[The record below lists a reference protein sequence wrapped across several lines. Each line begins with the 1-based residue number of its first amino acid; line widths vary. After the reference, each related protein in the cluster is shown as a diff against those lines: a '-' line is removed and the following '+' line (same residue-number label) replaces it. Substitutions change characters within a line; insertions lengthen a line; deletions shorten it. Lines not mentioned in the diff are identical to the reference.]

1 MVVEHAHGLR
11 QRRGP
16 NAKSSLHKAH
26 LAPDAGLQAP
36 GASLSFA
43 QGSHD
48 FESLDRGIG
57 RGDRFETAHRLDQ
70 YLELSVIGL
79 DHVIE
84 ILHLP
89 VGRLPVQLSFALQFG
104 DRCTIARRFVGIE
117 RGRLFPVL
125 QASQGLA
132 QEPLRCL
139 GAAGRR
145 QVEIDRVAP
154 LVDCP
159 VQVGPLAPHL
169 DVGFIQAP
177 ARIKATPP
185 EPAQP
190 LLHLRGVALDPAID
204 RRMVD
209 RNAAFRQ
216 HFLKV
221 AIADRIATIPAH
233 RPQDHI
239 TLEMAPLEIRHRS
252 VRPISAKHAQ
262 ASRFLQQSLSD
273 ARFMTLLWKTIK
285 AGHIDVG
292 LFRAASEGV
301 PQGGVISPLLSNIM
315 LNEFDQYLHE
325 RYLSG
330 KARKDR
336 WYWNNSIQRGR
347 STAVRENW
355 QWKPAVAYCRYA
367 DDFVLIV
374 KGTKAQAE
382 AIREE
387 CRGVLEGSLKL
398 RLNMDKT
405 KITHVNDGFIFL
417 GHRIIR
423 KRSRYG
429 EMRVVSTIP
438 QEKARNFAASL
449 TALLSGNYSESK
461 VDMAEQLNRKLKGW
475 AMFYQ
480 FVDFKAKV
488 FSYIDRVVFWKL
500 AHWLARKYRTG
511 IASLM
516 RWWCKSPKPGQS
528 KTWVLF
534 GKTNHGKLSGEILYW
549 LVGQGKKLFRW
560 RLPEGNP
567 YLRTE
572 TRNTYTSRFTE
583 VAMAFASI

>member
-1 MVVEHAHGLR
+1 M
-11 QRRGP
+11 
-16 NAKSSLHKAH
+16 
-26 LAPDAGLQAP
+26 
-36 GASLSFA
+36 
-43 QGSHD
+43 
-48 FESLDRGIG
+48 
-57 RGDRFETAHRLDQ
+57 
-70 YLELSVIGL
+70 IGL

-262 ASRFLQQSLSD
+262 ASRFLQQSL
-273 ARFMTLLWKTIK
+273 
-285 AGHIDVG
+285 G
-292 LFRAASEGV
+292 LHT
-301 PQGGVISPLLSNIM
+301 
-315 LNEFDQYLHE
+315 HE
-325 RYLSG
+325 R
-330 KARKDR
+330 R
-336 WYWNNSIQRGR
+336 R
-347 STAVRENW
+347 SSAVN
-355 QWKPAVAYCRYA
+355 PSAG
-367 DDFVLIV
+367 DL
-374 KGTKAQAE
+374 AQA
-382 AIREE
+382 
-387 CRGVLEGSLKL
+387 G
-398 RLNMDKT
+398 
-405 KITHVNDGFIFL
+405 
-417 GHRIIR
+417 
-423 KRSRYG
+423 
-429 EMRVVSTIP
+429 
-438 QEKARNFAASL
+438 
-449 TALLSGNYSESK
+449 
-461 VDMAEQLNRKLKGW
+461 
-475 AMFYQ
+475 
-480 FVDFKAKV
+480 
-488 FSYIDRVVFWKL
+488 
-500 AHWLARKYRTG
+500 
-511 IASLM
+511 
-516 RWWCKSPKPGQS
+516 
-528 KTWVLF
+528 
-534 GKTNHGKLSGEILYW
+534 
-549 LVGQGKKLFRW
+549 
-560 RLPEGNP
+560 
-567 YLRTE
+567 
-572 TRNTYTSRFTE
+572 
-583 VAMAFASI
+583 

>member
-262 ASRFLQQSLSD
+262 ASRFLQQSPLLDIDHFKRVNDHYGHPAGDAVLQHFAQHLSEFAAEWGVFV
-273 ARFMTLLWKTIK
+273 ARFGGEEFLICMDAFGVQDATHKIRLLLAKVAENSVVLADGTAIGVTFSAGVTELQPEHNAYTLFT
-285 AGHIDVG
+285 
-292 LFRAASEGV
+292 R
-301 PQGGVISPLLSNIM
+301 
-315 LNEFDQYLHE
+315 
-325 RYLSG
+325 
-330 KARKDR
+330 
-336 WYWNNSIQRGR
+336 
-347 STAVRENW
+347 
-355 QWKPAVAYCRYA
+355 A
-367 DDFVLIV
+367 DD
-374 KGTKAQAE
+374 
-382 AIREE
+382 
-387 CRGVLEGSLKL
+387 
-398 RLNMDKT
+398 
-405 KITHVNDGFIFL
+405 
-417 GHRIIR
+417 
-423 KRSRYG
+423 
-429 EMRVVSTIP
+429 
-438 QEKARNFAASL
+438 
-449 TALLSGNYSESK
+449 LL
-461 VDMAEQLNRKLKGW
+461 L
-475 AMFYQ
+475 
-480 FVDFKAKV
+480 KAKQ
-488 FSYIDRVVFWKL
+488 
-500 AHWLARKYRTG
+500 AG
-511 IASLM
+511 
-516 RWWCKSPKPGQS
+516 
-528 KTWVLF
+528 
-534 GKTNHGKLSGEILYW
+534 
-549 LVGQGKKLFRW
+549 
-560 RLPEGNP
+560 
-567 YLRTE
+567 
-572 TRNTYTSRFTE
+572 RNQVMSD
-583 VAMAFASI
+583 